1 MPKKVTFLIE
11 ALKNM
16 VSQSLVPNVAF
27 LAEPITK
34 SRGDI
39 LSVAGR
45 ELAFMYIVDEGEIGV
60 IEPKQNLPPGKRLMN
75 MKSVDLVLFNNID
88 VVTG

>member
-16 VSQSLVPNVAF
+16 VSQSMVPNVAF
-27 LAEPITK
+27 LAEPITR

-39 LSVAGR
+39 LSVAGKD
-45 ELAFMYIVDEGEIGV
+45 LTFMYIVDEGEVGV
-60 IEPKQNLPPGKRLMN
+60 VGQNQPIPTGKRLMN
-75 MKSVDLVLFNNID
+75 MKSVDFVD
-88 VVTG
+88 

>member
-16 VSQSLVPNVAF
+16 VSQSMVPNVAF
-27 LAEPITK
+27 LAEPITR

-39 LSVAGR
+39 LSVAGKD
-45 ELAFMYIVDEGEIGV
+45 LTFMYIVDEGEVGV
-60 IEPKQNLPPGKRLMN
+60 VGQTSRFRLERD
-75 MKSVDLVLFNNID
+75 S
-88 VVTG
+88 